1 LLTPRVFWRE
11 NMIIYHLPKIS
22 LTAYVDSGTSLPL
35 LFVLFSTLIG
45 FINFFRKKTKDMHQ
59 VTD

>member
-1 LLTPRVFWRE
+1 
-11 NMIIYHLPKIS
+11 MIIYHLPKIS

-45 FINFFRKKTKDMHQ
+45 FINFFRKKSKDMHQ